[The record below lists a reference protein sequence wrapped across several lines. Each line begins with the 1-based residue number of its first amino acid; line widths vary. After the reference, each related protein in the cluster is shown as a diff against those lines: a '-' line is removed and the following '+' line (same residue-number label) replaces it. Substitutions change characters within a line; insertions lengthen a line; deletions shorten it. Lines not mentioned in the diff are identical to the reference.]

1 MTLRTETYA
10 VSTIH
15 GRRLL
20 DYLELTKPRLV
31 LMVLMT
37 TLVGFYMG
45 SESLPDYLVLLHAV
59 LGTAL
64 AAGGTLALN
73 QALESDI
80 DATMKRTR
88 HRPIPEGR
96 VQPVECVLFGS
107 VLVASGLLLLVVA
120 VNVLSAL
127 LTAII
132 SVTYLFLYTPFKQ
145 KSSVCSLIGAVP
157 GALPPVIGWTAAQG
171 TLGLEAG
178 ILFGILYLWQIPHN
192 LAIAR
197 LYREDF
203 LCAGIR
209 FLPVVDQEGR
219 STGRQAVSHCL
230 ALLVVSLMPTL
241 TGLAGEIYYFAAIL
255 LGVGFLVYAVRL
267 AALRS
272 VTSARHLLFASLFY
286 LPLLFVAMALDRIP
300 I

>member
-1 MTLRTETYA
+1 MTSRTETYA
-10 VSTIH
+10 VGSTH
-15 GRRLL
+15 GRRAL

-45 SESLPDYLVLLHAV
+45 SESFPDYLVLLHTV

-73 QALESDI
+73 QSLERDI
-80 DATMKRTR
+80 DAAMKRTR
-88 HRPIPEGR
+88 NRPIPEGR

-107 VLVASGLLLLVVA
+107 ILVASGLVLLVVA

-145 KSSVCSLIGAVP
+145 KSPLCSLIGAVP

-197 LYREDF
+197 LYRDDF

-209 FLPVVDQEGR
+209 FLPVVDEEGR

-241 TGLAGEIYYFAAIL
+241 TGFAGEIYYFAAIL

-286 LPLLFVAMALDRIP
+286 LPLLFVVMALDRIP

>member
-1 MTLRTETYA
+1 VTMRTETVA
-10 VSTIH
+10 VGSAH
-15 GRRLL
+15 GRKLL

-37 TLVGFYMG
+37 TLVGYYMG
-45 SESLPDYLVLLHAV
+45 SEPLPDYVVLFNTV

-73 QALESDI
+73 QSLERDI
-80 DATMKRTR
+80 DAAMERTR

-96 VQPVECVLFGS
+96 VQPLECVLFGAC
-107 VLVASGLLLLVVA
+107 LVASGLLLLVVA

-145 KSSVCSLIGAVP
+145 KSSLCSLIGAVP

-171 TLGLEAG
+171 TLGLEAA

-197 LYREDF
+197 LYRDDF
-203 LCAGIR
+203 MCAGIR
-209 FLPVVDQEGR
+209 FLPVLDKEGK

-241 TGLAGEIYYFAAIL
+241 TGFAGEIYYVAAIL
-255 LGVGFLVYAVRL
+255 LGAGFLVYAVRL

-272 VTSARHLLFASLFY
+272 VNSARHLLFASLFY

>member
-1 MTLRTETYA
+1 MTLRTETVVVGSA
-10 VSTIH
+10 H
-15 GRRLL
+15 GRKLV

-37 TLVGFYMG
+37 TLVGYYMG
-45 SESLPDYLVLLHAV
+45 SEPLPDYIVLFNTV

-73 QALESDI
+73 QSLERDI
-80 DATMKRTR
+80 DAAMDRTR

-96 VQPVECVLFGS
+96 VQPLECVLFGAI
-107 VLVASGLLLLVVA
+107 LVASGLLLLLVA

-145 KSSVCSLIGAVP
+145 KSSLCSLIGAVP

-171 TLGLEAG
+171 TLGLEAA

-197 LYREDF
+197 LYRDDF
-203 LCAGIR
+203 LSAGIR
-209 FLPVVDQEGR
+209 FLPVLDEEGK

-241 TGLAGEIYYFAAIL
+241 TGFAGGIYYFAAIL
-255 LGVGFLVYAVRL
+255 LGAGFLVYAVRL
-267 AALRS
+267 AVLRS
-272 VTSARHLLFASLFY
+272 VNSARHLLFASLFY